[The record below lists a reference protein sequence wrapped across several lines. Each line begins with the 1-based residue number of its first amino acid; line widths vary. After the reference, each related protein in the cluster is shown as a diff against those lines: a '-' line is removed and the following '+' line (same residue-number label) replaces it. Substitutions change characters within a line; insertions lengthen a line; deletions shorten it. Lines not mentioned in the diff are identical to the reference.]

1 MIYVFER
8 LWRWNRGGDNATE
21 MSSEAGVIL
30 PFLSIRTGW
39 ESLPVLAQEK
49 RGPDLAWAKSTLTE
63 ADRIEGKRKAKLQE

>member
-1 MIYVFER
+1 
-8 LWRWNRGGDNATE
+8 

-49 RGPDLAWAKSTLTE
+49 TGPDLAWTKSKLTE